1 MQKKG
6 EKRRKK
12 DKLII
17 VAKLLT
23 NTERERQTIR
33 KIYNQ
38 KIRKQLNYKQINN
51 HSKMKASNTI
61 TIITVYKWDDI
72 LGKITIK
79 RRNKSKI

>member
-1 MQKKG
+1 MTLKPERIIDAEKG
-6 EKRRKK
+6 EKRRKM

-23 NTERERQTIR
+23 NTGRERQTIR

-61 TIITVYKWDDI
+61 TIITVYK
-72 LGKITIK
+72 
-79 RRNKSKI
+79 